1 MWALSLD
8 SFSRVSL
15 RAIAPSA
22 DTGPRALRTSSPA
35 CRQVGGVGCHQSS
48 RWPSIFLRPTLACM
62 TPSTEMNVLVMIL
75 ANEHARHGSLK
86 ATCHRCRM
94 AA

>member
-1 MWALSLD
+1 
-8 SFSRVSL
+8 
-15 RAIAPSA
+15 
-22 DTGPRALRTSSPA
+22 
-35 CRQVGGVGCHQSS
+35 
-48 RWPSIFLRPTLACM
+48 M